1 MTNYKRMWMFLEEEI
16 EEEAEERDFVLP
28 SFVMLQSFD

>member
-16 EEEAEERDFVLP
+16 EEEAEERDSVLLDTLL
-28 SFVMLQSFD
+28 VHR

>member
-16 EEEAEERDFVLP
+16 EEEAKNEIPFYSIRY
-28 SFVMLQSFD
+28 